1 MHIECHLT
9 MRICQNHRGLWDIV
23 QRLPTVLESAHIRTF
38 MPTPQSEL
46 NKSTVNREI

>member
-23 QRLPTVLESAHIRTF
+23 QRLPTVLESAQYMNFYAH
-38 MPTPQSEL
+38 PS
-46 NKSTVNREI
+46 V